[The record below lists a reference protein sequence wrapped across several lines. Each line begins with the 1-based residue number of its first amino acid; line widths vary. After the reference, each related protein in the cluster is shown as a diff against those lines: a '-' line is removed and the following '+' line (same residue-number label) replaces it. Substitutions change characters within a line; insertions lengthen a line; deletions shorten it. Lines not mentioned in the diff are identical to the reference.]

1 METLPLRTTAQTSS
15 KNIVPHQE
23 NLSRSQLRSR
33 GLSTD
38 AIAQHPA
45 SVFAACRVSDWTLRQ
60 FIFAGVSSSLREIF
74 SATSWMRSVRSTA
87 GQCARCLQKN
97 YFGACNGVH
106 QDARLSGSRCKLRAD
121 LRGNRAINSR
131 VTLLA
136 NLEEMTAAWALPL
149 VARAAASC
157 GDQRA
162 ASI

>member
-87 GQCARCLQKN
+87 ASMR
-97 YFGACNGVH
+97 
-106 QDARLSGSRCKLRAD
+106 
-121 LRGNRAINSR
+121 
-131 VTLLA
+131 TLLA
-136 NLEEMTAAWALPL
+136 EKLFWCL
-149 VARAAASC
+149 
-157 GDQRA
+157 
-162 ASI
+162 

>member
-60 FIFAGVSSSLREIF
+60 FIFAGVSSSLRENF
-74 SATSWMRSVRSTA
+74 PLQVGCATHVQLLVKAHVACRKIILVPVTA
-87 GQCARCLQKN
+87 CAE
-97 YFGACNGVH
+97 GAV
-106 QDARLSGSRCKLRAD
+106 
-121 LRGNRAINSR
+121 IR
-131 VTLLA
+131 VPA
-136 NLEEMTAAWALPL
+136 
-149 VARAAASC
+149 
-157 GDQRA
+157 
-162 ASI
+162 